1 MKRHRLWMGL
11 LVVFLF
17 LLTGCDPKYPPGNIS
32 VKQIQWLHVGET
44 IEIKIDYPYAG
55 GSMVFGWKNQ
65 KIEVVKNPDIIAI
78 QNLKITAVETGTAT
92 IKVSATTELSDYSY
106 EKGEV
111 DKVYSVLVKII
122 VK

>member
-1 MKRHRLWMGL
+1 MKRHRLLMGL
-11 LVVFLF
+11 LGVLLF

-44 IEIKIDYPYAG
+44 IEIKINYPYAG

-65 KIEVVKNPDIIAI
+65 KIEVVKNSDIISI
-78 QNLKITAVETGTAT
+78 QDMKITAVETGTAT
-92 IKVSATTELSDYSY
+92 IKVSATTKLSDYAY
-106 EKGEV
+106 ENGEE
-111 DKVYSVLVKII
+111 DKVYSILVKIF